1 MEQESGFSVPEIV
14 GIATAGATALG
25 GVIVALSRAQ
35 SHDRRTVAL
44 TAAPSDTFTAALER
58 GRDVA
63 LQATQVLAERLPAA
77 RDAASEQLGRV
88 VERVPIEPDRV
99 AEIAASGLAQARDAG
114 TALLERAQDSVVPAV
129 SDAAA
134 SVVHAA
140 SDVLNN
146 ARPAAASALD
156 TASESAGRV
165 AKQSGSLARETLS
178 TLFWLAT
185 ASALVYAALLSPERR
200 EQLKQLLASVVS
212 EGRTLA
218 RDFQGY
224 EEDF

>member
-1 MEQESGFSVPEIV
+1 
-14 GIATAGATALG
+14 
-25 GVIVALSRAQ
+25 
-35 SHDRRTVAL
+35 
-44 TAAPSDTFTAALER
+44 
-58 GRDVA
+58 
-63 LQATQVLAERLPAA
+63 
-77 RDAASEQLGRV
+77 
-88 VERVPIEPDRV
+88 
-99 AEIAASGLAQARDAG
+99 
-114 TALLERAQDSVVPAV
+114 
-129 SDAAA
+129 
-134 SVVHAA
+134 VHAA